1 MNAISKISPWTA
13 RPLIDAAKNAKFRA
27 VMDLSAERVIL
38 GRSAIVTGW
47 VIGGVGVACFAASIF
62 GWVTLLPL
70 KTSEVKFYLVDKS
83 TGIIGEPVGLQD
95 APKLFGAAVERQYLK
110 RYIEAREGW
119 VPEMDERNDHVTKL
133 MSTPDEQARYAAG
146 RNMPLS
152 PVKALGKDGETR
164 RYLVQFDRTV
174 WRGGNSDTMQ
184 AWSATVDFQWHPEL
198 PMRPDDRSDNP
209 GGFQVLGYSASSDSP
224 DQRRQ

>member
-1 MNAISKISPWTA
+1 VNAISKISPWTA
-13 RPLIDAAKNAKFRA
+13 KPLTDAAKNAKFRT

-70 KTSEVKFYLVDKS
+70 KTTEVKFFLVDKS

-95 APKLFGAAVERQYLK
+95 APRIFGAAVEQQYLK

-133 MSTPDEQARYAAG
+133 MSSPDEQALRGRPQRAVEPGQGAG
-146 RNMPLS
+146 
-152 PVKALGKDGETR
+152 
-164 RYLVQFDRTV
+164 Q
-174 WRGGNSDTMQ
+174 
-184 AWSATVDFQWHPEL
+184 
-198 PMRPDDRSDNP
+198 
-209 GGFQVLGYSASSDSP
+209 
-224 DQRRQ
+224 